1 MQFKQEAKR
10 VRDYGAFRDAI
21 ECQLQRYVVPRLA
34 KGRPNVV
41 VFPEDVGLMVG
52 AAGSRGK
59 AARAIIDRPGSLPEC
74 RTADLCATL
83 KTLDTLRASYAKP
96 LAFYEKRFGALNPL
110 GSPFVA
116 ATDTIVRGWMG
127 TFSDLAKAYG
137 VYLVGSGPRTP
148 FRETSKA
155 SVVKTLR
162 DPDLKRVRTVYEATG
177 KKIYNSAFIWAPK
190 DVRRTGPHP
199 LRNVV
204 RENRKVPL
212 TGLELAMGFTAGPAT
227 GAAARRNLEPYRL
240 PGTKARLGIATS
252 LPAFVFGTLPTGVD
266 PCSDTSKYY
275 MRCLEKL
282 GTNVV
287 VQDEANPGPWATPPN
302 GEWQPLDWMGSS
314 WLDVAE
320 ATTPGLL
327 YNVTP
332 FMTGN
337 LSDIAFDGQSSV
349 TQRGGAGAGPGCHY
363 VGNTETG
370 PNDPAEQAGY
380 HGDKR
385 EFLALA
391 PWVAPDGPRSALR
404 EVGRRLDP
412 KSGDALENDYLETAL
427 VVDLPFPAVA
437 ERPNCAT
444 ATPPPLR

>member
-1 MQFKQEAKR
+1 
-10 VRDYGAFRDAI
+10 
-21 ECQLQRYVVPRLA
+21 
-34 KGRPNVV
+34 
-41 VFPEDVGLMVG
+41 MVG

-59 AARAIIDRPGSLPEC
+59 AARAIIDRPGAIAEC
-74 RTADLCATL
+74 RTADLCATV
-83 KTLDTLRASYAKP
+83 KTLDALRATYAKP
-96 LAFYEKRFGALNPL
+96 LAHYEQRFGALNPL

-177 KKIYNSAFIWAPK
+177 KQVYNSAFIWAPK
-190 DVRRTGPHP
+190 DVRRTGPRP

-212 TGLELAMGFTAGPAT
+212 TGIEIAQGFTAGPTT

-252 LPAFVFGTLPTGVD
+252 LPAFVFGDLPAGAD
-266 PCSDTSKYY
+266 PCADTSRYY

-287 VQDEANPGPWATPPN
+287 LQDEANPGPWATGPG

-320 ATTPGLL
+320 PTTPGLT

-332 FMTGN
+332 FLVGN
-337 LSDIAFDGQSSV
+337 LADLAFDGQSSV
-349 TQRGGAGAGPGCHY
+349 TQRGRTGAGCHY
-363 VGNTETG
+363 VGNGETG
-370 PNDPAEQAGY
+370 PDDPADQAGY
-380 HGDKR
+380 HGDKS

-391 PWVAPDGPRSALR
+391 PWVATDRPRAQLQAI
-404 EVGRRLDP
+404 GRRLDP
-412 KSGDALENDYLETAL
+412 KSGDTLENDYLETAL
-427 VVDLPFPAVA
+427 VVDLPFPAVSGRA
-437 ERPNCAT
+437 GCAT
-444 ATPPPLR
+444 RTPPALR